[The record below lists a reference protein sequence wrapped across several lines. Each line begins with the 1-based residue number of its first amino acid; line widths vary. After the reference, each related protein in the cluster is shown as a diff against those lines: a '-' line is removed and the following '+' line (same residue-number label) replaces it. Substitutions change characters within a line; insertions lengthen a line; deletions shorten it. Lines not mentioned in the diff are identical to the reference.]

1 VMACEPVEPLET
13 HAYAATWSF
22 GKLDP
27 RVANRVRLS
36 PHRKTR
42 ALLMSTR
49 EGHLAIPVTLRTTG
63 WSVTMAD

>member
-1 VMACEPVEPLET
+1 MACEPVEPLET

-42 ALLMSTR
+42 ALLIST
-49 EGHLAIPVTLRTTG
+49 
-63 WSVTMAD
+63 